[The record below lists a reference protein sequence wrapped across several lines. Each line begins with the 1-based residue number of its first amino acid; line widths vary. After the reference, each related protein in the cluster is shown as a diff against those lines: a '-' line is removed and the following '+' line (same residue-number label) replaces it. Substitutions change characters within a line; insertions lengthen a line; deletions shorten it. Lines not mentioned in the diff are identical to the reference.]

1 MRKLFELMRT
11 LPSDVDCGII
21 SSDVNIKYFTK
32 FSLTDGLLVVT
43 HSDAYLLVDFRYY
56 EMAKSCITDISVICF
71 EDLKN
76 ELENIF
82 KINNCSRVAIES
94 SNVVVRTFENY
105 KKTFR
110 DVVFIADAR
119 FDDIILNLRM
129 IKTDYEI
136 KQIEHAQ
143 KIAELAFNNILNFI
157 SERVTEID
165 IARELNSFIL
175 KHSDGLS
182 FDTIVV
188 SGSNSSLPHGVPSS
202 KLIQKGDFITMDFG
216 AIVDGYHSDMTRTVC
231 FGEPSSEKKEIYNI
245 VLSGQKLALN
255 SVKPGTRCSELDK
268 LVREYFERFG
278 FSSEFGHSL
287 GHGVGLDIHE
297 MPTLSFRGNIEL
309 KKGMVVTIEPGIYLN
324 GRFGVRIE
332 DMILITESGYEN
344 FTKCSKELI
353 CI

>member
-56 EMAKSCITDISVICF
+56 EMAKACITDISVICF

-94 SNVVVRTFENY
+94 GNVVVRTFENY
-105 KKTFR
+105 KKRFR

-136 KQIEHAQ
+136 K
-143 KIAELAFNNILNFI
+143 
-157 SERVTEID
+157 
-165 IARELNSFIL
+165 
-175 KHSDGLS
+175 
-182 FDTIVV
+182 
-188 SGSNSSLPHGVPSS
+188 
-202 KLIQKGDFITMDFG
+202 
-216 AIVDGYHSDMTRTVC
+216 
-231 FGEPSSEKKEIYNI
+231 
-245 VLSGQKLALN
+245 
-255 SVKPGTRCSELDK
+255 
-268 LVREYFERFG
+268 
-278 FSSEFGHSL
+278 
-287 GHGVGLDIHE
+287 
-297 MPTLSFRGNIEL
+297 
-309 KKGMVVTIEPGIYLN
+309 
-324 GRFGVRIE
+324 
-332 DMILITESGYEN
+332 
-344 FTKCSKELI
+344 
-353 CI
+353 